1 MTYRILSMAE
11 RVFYSDK
18 VLHFSQ
24 YSKKN
29 STFTLAPIEWLMSL
43 WYSYKGLK
51 EEIYSYYG
59 KKKAK
64 AYSKGF
70 LQVHLLWMVGRKGM
84 LDSVDSSKY
93 RDAVIDNFREMISDK
108 IFKSILINKGQY
120 MKVDC
125 REFYEKVYALSGK
138 RDVV

>member
-1 MTYRILSMAE
+1 
-11 RVFYSDK
+11 
-18 VLHFSQ
+18 
-24 YSKKN
+24 
-29 STFTLAPIEWLMSL
+29 
-43 WYSYKGLK
+43 
-51 EEIYSYYG
+51 
-59 KKKAK
+59 
-64 AYSKGF
+64 
-70 LQVHLLWMVGRKGM
+70 M